1 MRRILS
7 LALGLMLGGGPAV
20 AAGPDRWAFEEKE
33 EVRRTLRFAD
43 PAKPGEVAVDNVWGS
58 IAVEGADIRDVE
70 LVIRKTIRARNEA
83 RLARAKSEV
92 NLEIKDNAPI
102 VEVYV
107 DGPFRCR
114 EGDRHGIE
122 WDRHSGYEVVCDFE
136 LKVPRGCAV
145 TLRTVTDGD
154 ISVRNVE
161 GAFDVRNVN
170 GRVDIEGAAAAG
182 DAHAV
187 NGGVRVAF
195 RRLPG
200 ADCSFKTI
208 NGKVDLTFPEAPSA
222 DFRVKTFN
230 GEAWADFP
238 VEPMA
243 VAPEPGARRD
253 GKFVYKSGGFSAVRS
268 RRGGVSI
275 RVETLNG
282 DIYLHTAK

>member
-1 MRRILS
+1 MKTIPLI
-7 LALGLMLGGGPAV
+7 ALGLMLAGGPAG
-20 AAGPDRWAFEEKE
+20 AADTDRWEFEEKE

-43 PAKPGEVAVDNVWGS
+43 PAKPGEVSIDNVWGS
-58 IAVEGADIRDVE
+58 ISVEGADVRDVE
-70 LVIRKTIRARNEA
+70 LVVHKTTRARNEA

-92 NLEIKDNAPI
+92 RLEVADNADVI
-102 VEVYV
+102 GIYV

-114 EGDRHGIE
+114 EEGRRGID
-122 WDRHSGYEVVCDFE
+122 WDRHSGYEVVCDFA

-145 TLRTVTDGD
+145 TLRTVMDGD
-154 ISVRNVE
+154 ITVRGVE

-170 GRVDIEGAAAAG
+170 GRVDIDGAAGCG

-195 RRLPG
+195 RRAPDG
-200 ADCSFKTI
+200 DCSFRTV

-238 VEPMA
+238 VEPLA
-243 VAPEPGARRD
+243 VAPEPAARRD

-282 DIYLHTAK
+282 DIYLRTAK

>member
-33 EVRRTLRFAD
+33 EVPAD
-43 PAKPGEVAVDNVWGS
+43 ASFRGPGQAREVAVDNVWGS

-122 WDRHSGYEVVCDFE
+122 WTATPATRSSATSSSRSRAAAPSRSGPSPTATSASE
-136 LKVPRGCAV
+136 R
-145 TLRTVTDGD
+145 R
-154 ISVRNVE
+154 

-170 GRVDIEGAAAAG
+170 AGSTSRARPRRATPMPSTAASG
-182 DAHAV
+182 
-187 NGGVRVAF
+187 
-195 RRLPG
+195 
-200 ADCSFKTI
+200 S
-208 NGKVDLTFPEAPSA
+208 PSA
-222 DFRVKTFN
+222 ASR
-230 GEAWADFP
+230 
-238 VEPMA
+238 
-243 VAPEPGARRD
+243 APIARL
-253 GKFVYKSGGFSAVRS
+253 KPSTARS
-268 RRGGVSI
+268 
-275 RVETLNG
+275 T
-282 DIYLHTAK
+282 